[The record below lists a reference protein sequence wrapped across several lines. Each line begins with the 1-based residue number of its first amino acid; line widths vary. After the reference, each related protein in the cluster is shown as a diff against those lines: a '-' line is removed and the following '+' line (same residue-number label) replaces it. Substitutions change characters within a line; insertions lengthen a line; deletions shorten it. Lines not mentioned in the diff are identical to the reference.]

1 MSRCLNKATL
11 IGYLGADPEIR
22 TISSGARVAQF
33 SVGTTRKWEGRDGKP
48 YDLML
53 AAERVRH
60 SVGAM
65 QALLADPDCNEPRSI
80 AEFPIV
86 AAERRRDCQFCPFY
100 TLCEQELQKA
110 DLIS

>member
-1 MSRCLNKATL
+1 VLGLRFREGAWFGRVVSLAT
-11 IGYLGADPEIR
+11 GDD
-22 TISSGARVAQF
+22 
-33 SVGTTRKWEGRDGKP
+33 TTREITR

-65 QALLADPDCNEPRSI
+65 QALLADPDRNEPRSV

-86 AAERRRDCQFCPFY
+86 TPERRRDCQYCPFY
-100 TLCEQELQKA
+100 ALCEQELQTA